1 MAWPTAINDQITDAV
16 TQSNLS
22 VLGQASATAIGA
34 SSQSLAQAFGMQ
46 LQAQQASSARMSVL
60 RGAITTSAAAALN
73 KT

>member
-22 VLGQASATAIGA
+22 VLGQANATAIGT

-46 LQAQQASSARMSVL
+46 LQAHQASSARMSVL
-60 RGAITTSAAAALN
+60 RGAVTTSAAAALN